1 MMKTI
6 LSCILISVSVISFAQ
21 ERVIPSNFFLI
32 EGKVK
37 GTYKFSFD
45 SSSKFNTVVV
55 DSVVIT
61 NHLREK
67 RRTLKNL
74 KGILLKDILN
84 KVEIDAPNVKLLSE
98 YYITCIATDGY
109 KAVFSWNEIFNTET
123 GNHAMI
129 IVEENG
135 KKNMEMEGRIA
146 LLVPSDEATG
156 RRFVKGLQKIII
168 TRVQ

>member
-6 LSCILISVSVISFAQ
+6 LSCFLMGISIVSFAQ
-21 ERVIPSNFFLI
+21 EKVSPSNFFSI

-37 GTYKFSFD
+37 SAYRFSLD
-45 SSSKFNTVVV
+45 SSSKFNTVIV

-84 KVEIDAPNVKLLSE
+84 KAEFDAPNVKLLSE
-98 YYITCIATDGY
+98 YYITCVATDNY

-129 IVEENG
+129 VVEENG
-135 KKNMEMEGRIA
+135 KKNTEMEGRIA

-156 RRFVKGLQKIII
+156 RRFVKGLQKIIVA
-168 TRVQ
+168 RVQ